1 MSHPVE
7 RLAPPIS
14 AAAGPFWDAT
24 RERRLVL
31 QWCTRCERPVHYPRA
46 LCPRCL
52 GESFEWRAAAGRAT
66 VHAVTVEHRPQQP
79 GLASMAPFAIA
90 LVDLPEGVR
99 LLTNVVGGDP
109 GNVAVGDEVSLD
121 WEPLSD
127 GRHLPLFRAAGG

>member
-79 GLASMAPFAIA
+79 G
-90 LVDLPEGVR
+90 
-99 LLTNVVGGDP
+99 
-109 GNVAVGDEVSLD
+109 NVAVGDEVSLD
-121 WEPLSD
+121 WEPLPD